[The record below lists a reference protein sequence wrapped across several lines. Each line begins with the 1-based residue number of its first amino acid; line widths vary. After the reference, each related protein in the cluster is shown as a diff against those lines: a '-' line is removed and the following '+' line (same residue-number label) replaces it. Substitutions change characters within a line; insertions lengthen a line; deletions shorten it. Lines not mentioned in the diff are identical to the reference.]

1 MQLYIFKIR
10 CGLVVKE
17 ADLKAEVAGSSPG
30 GVKER
35 PVAQRSDQQH
45 RGQVADH
52 TSCPLLGTDRMTTC
66 RMTNVRTSE
75 RSDYHWFPCH
85 RSPAHRLPDNP
96 SPRHHPHSQMFGS
109 PTLDSRT
116 FRSQTSGRPD
126 GLHTNVRQITGRPRK
141 RPLGMGPVA

>member
-1 MQLYIFKIR
+1 M
-10 CGLVVKE
+10 VKE
-17 ADLKAEVAGSSPG
+17 ADLKAEVAGSNPG

-35 PVAQRSDQQH
+35 PVAQKGDQQH
-45 RGQVADH
+45 RGPLADH
-52 TSCPLLGTDRMTTC
+52 TSCHLLGTGRMTTC

-85 RSPAHRLPDNP
+85 RSPAQQLPDNP
-96 SPRHHPHSQMFGS
+96 SPRHHPHSHMFGS

-116 FRSQTSGRPD
+116 FGSQTSGRPD
-126 GLHTNVRQITGRPRK
+126 GLHANVRQITGRPRK